1 MNSPK
6 IRGEKVLVQKYDLHI
21 KSGDIQLERPVGK
34 KREVGKFGDGKSDV
48 RKFSNFILSN
58 FVSNFSFL
66 PTAFSNHMYLVKSV
80 IKVLSGNY
88 YVR

>member
-6 IRGEKVLVQKYDLHI
+6 IRGEKVLVQKYDLH
-21 KSGDIQLERPVGK
+21 
-34 KREVGKFGDGKSDV
+34 
-48 RKFSNFILSN
+48 
-58 FVSNFSFL
+58 
-66 PTAFSNHMYLVKSV
+66 VKSI